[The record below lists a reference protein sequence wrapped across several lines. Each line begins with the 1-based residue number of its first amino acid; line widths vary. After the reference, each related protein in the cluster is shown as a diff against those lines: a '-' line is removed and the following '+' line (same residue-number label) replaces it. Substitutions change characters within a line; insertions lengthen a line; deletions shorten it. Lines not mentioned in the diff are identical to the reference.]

1 MCLKGYPYVITYGEW
16 PIIIAIRWRRDRSVV
31 ERCSMT
37 RGASTAAGGA
47 CLTDRTIM
55 PALPMPYNGGRVVF
69 ASRASSPDEGR
80 DAHAK

>member
-1 MCLKGYPYVITYGEW
+1 MSLVIEILLFLSSGSRGGT
-16 PIIIAIRWRRDRSVV
+16 ATRWRRDRSVV
-31 ERCSMT
+31 ERCPMT
-37 RGASTAAGGA
+37 RDASTAAGG

-80 DAHAK
+80 DAYAK

>member
-1 MCLKGYPYVITYGEW
+1 
-16 PIIIAIRWRRDRSVV
+16 
-31 ERCSMT
+31 MT
-37 RGASTAAGGA
+37 RGASTAAGG

-80 DAHAK
+80 GAHAK